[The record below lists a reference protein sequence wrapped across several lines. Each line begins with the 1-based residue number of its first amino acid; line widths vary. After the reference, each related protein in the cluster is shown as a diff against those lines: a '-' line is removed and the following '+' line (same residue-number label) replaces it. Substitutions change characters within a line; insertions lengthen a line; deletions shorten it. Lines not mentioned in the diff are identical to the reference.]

1 MALIFAPPQTQRS
14 LQILCCYVNSTRKI
28 QILRITNVS
37 DCHFERVI
45 FSGQRIL
52 FKAPRN
58 AQLEIH
64 TCDMCSAILSDKILC
79 DRLRLD

>member
-14 LQILCCYVNSTRKI
+14 LQILCCYVNSTRGM

-37 DCHFERVI
+37 NYHFERVL
-45 FSGQRIL
+45 FSGQCIL
-52 FKAPRN
+52 FEAPKN

-64 TCDMCSAILSDKILC
+64 TCDMCSAILSDKIPC